1 MEQNETRNVETN
13 LPIGTISKKKNLV
26 KLADVIKALFALC
39 QVKNKQNP
47 HNQHEKFDASKNRVQ
62 KNVMHTVK
70 RYEKV
75 NKYNVGR

>member
-1 MEQNETRNVETN
+1 MEQNETRNVKTN

-39 QVKNKQNP
+39 KQNP

-62 KNVMHTVK
+62 KNVLHTVK
-70 RYEKV
+70 RYERM
-75 NKYNVGR
+75 NITLVGRKM